1 VCAATGKVGEA
12 RTLPGVSCAWNYL
25 GFLYQK
31 NATATKSA
39 VIIQRMISF
48 ARFFSFSSAIGAVQH
63 T

>member
-1 VCAATGKVGEA
+1 MGKIGEA
-12 RTLPGVSCAWNYL
+12 RTRRLSGVWNYL

-39 VIIQRMISF
+39 VMIQRMMSF
-48 ARFFSFSSAIGAVQH
+48 ARFFSLSSAIGAVQH